1 MASGLPA
8 ASAWPAGAGAAPGE
22 ARGLVVRGAA
32 VLRSVEPR
40 SVFLGRQEVALRNV
54 TLAVFDAADAALLC
68 AFDSGDGVARAR
80 LSARYADKVV
90 LLAGTRWRAVW
101 SAWQSCPSEPWESF
115 VCHRIS
121 SVVVNVYAG
130 SRLALVQTA
139 SSYHGWFALNHNND
153 WRVGDATGCDN
164 FEGIETDEWQ
174 AFAADVAAAT
184 PPVEL
189 QGVDVLTEA
198 NHYEAAVRAPGVQM
212 LLRHGAALATLAVAL
227 LAVRQWRLAARD
239 GAKPVLQLA
248 LLWNAVTMAT
258 LCSWSAIDGYGT
270 TGNFAVP
277 MRNFAVQVLFG
288 QGCALNLL
296 ICHMWTPALSDELRP
311 HSRAARKAAR
321 SRSRRCALLALP
333 RSRLAAAAYAAS
345 VADLTSATLMSQ
357 QVGGWLFYAWL
368 IPGLLLA
375 TELAT
380 SYYLLRQAWRLHLK
394 LQADLASIAG
404 LNSPAHLKEGSREER
419 EYQLERRLVRAGTLV
434 AFSSCTSCA
443 AIACAGV
450 GLVFVSPSWYVGIAA
465 ATIYSRA
472 LTGFAQVHFCS
483 RPTRRAAVHPTSS
496 NPLSKNKSGAPV
508 GEAPAASAGAGAGV
522 GVGSGV
528 GGSVGAASV
537 LVPGLPGL
545 SQSRAA

>member
-1 MASGLPA
+1 
-8 ASAWPAGAGAAPGE
+8 
-22 ARGLVVRGAA
+22 
-32 VLRSVEPR
+32 
-40 SVFLGRQEVALRNV
+40 
-54 TLAVFDAADAALLC
+54 
-68 AFDSGDGVARAR
+68 
-80 LSARYADKVV
+80 
-90 LLAGTRWRAVW
+90 
-101 SAWQSCPSEPWESF
+101 
-115 VCHRIS
+115 
-121 SVVVNVYAG
+121 
-130 SRLALVQTA
+130 
-139 SSYHGWFALNHNND
+139 
-153 WRVGDATGCDN
+153 
-164 FEGIETDEWQ
+164 
-174 AFAADVAAAT
+174 
-184 PPVEL
+184 VEL

-248 LLWNAVTMAT
+248 LLWNALTMAT
-258 LCSWSAIDGYGT
+258 LCSWFVIDGYGT

-277 MRNFAVQVLFG
+277 MRNFALQVLFG

-296 ICHMWTPALSDELRP
+296 ICRMWTPALSNELRP
-311 HSRAARKAAR
+311 HNRPARKAAR
-321 SRSRRCALLALP
+321 NTSRRCALLGLP

-357 QVGGWLFYAWL
+357 QVGGWFFYAQL
-368 IPGLLLA
+368 IPATLLA

-404 LNSPAHLKEGSREER
+404 LGSPAHLKVGSREDR

-434 AFSSCTSCA
+434 ALSSCTSCV

-496 NPLSKNKSGAPV
+496 DSKNKPASGAPV
-508 GEAPAASAGAGAGV
+508 GQPSGAGAGAGAGAGV
-522 GVGSGV
+522 GGN
-528 GGSVGAASV
+528 VGAGAGTS
-537 LVPGLPGL
+537 
-545 SQSRAA
+545 S